1 MHFDSLRNGAGDEGI
16 LTAMSSKPLLFQ
28 PIELRGVRA
37 RNRCVLSPMCQYSAE
52 DGFVNDWHF
61 VHLGKFA
68 QGGAGIVF
76 TEAAAVE
83 SIGRITHGDVGIWSD
98 DQVPG
103 LRRIAEFLKANGAV
117 PAIQLAHAGRK
128 ASMQRPWYGNA
139 ALDAAD
145 RARGEDIWP
154 VVAPS
159 SIALDTGWLTPHAL
173 TREDIGE
180 LKDHWRAAA
189 QRALAAG
196 FEVIEMHSA
205 HGYLS
210 HEFLSPLSNK
220 RDDEYGGSLANRMRF
235 TLETA
240 ETIRAVW
247 PEDRPMFVRVSAVDG
262 IEGGWSI
269 EDTVA
274 LARELKARGVDV
286 IDCSSGGLMGSATAA
301 RVKRGP
307 GFQVP
312 FAEQVRRDAGLK
324 TMAVGLIL
332 DGPQAEAILQA
343 GQADLIAIGRE
354 ALHDPNWFLH
364 AESAL
369 GVTGEFESWP
379 QQYGWWLTRRAQ
391 GMAKKI

>member
-1 MHFDSLRNGAGDEGI
+1 
-16 LTAMSSKPLLFQ
+16 
-28 PIELRGVRA
+28 
-37 RNRCVLSPMCQYSAE
+37 MCQYSAE

-139 ALDAAD
+139 ALDASD

-210 HEFLSPLSNK
+210 H
-220 RDDEYGGSLANRMRF
+220 
-235 TLETA
+235 
-240 ETIRAVW
+240 
-247 PEDRPMFVRVSAVDG
+247 
-262 IEGGWSI
+262 
-269 EDTVA
+269 
-274 LARELKARGVDV
+274 
-286 IDCSSGGLMGSATAA
+286 AT
-301 RVKRGP
+301 
-307 GFQVP
+307 
-312 FAEQVRRDAGLK
+312 
-324 TMAVGLIL
+324 
-332 DGPQAEAILQA
+332 
-343 GQADLIAIGRE
+343 
-354 ALHDPNWFLH
+354 
-364 AESAL
+364 
-369 GVTGEFESWP
+369 
-379 QQYGWWLTRRAQ
+379 
-391 GMAKKI
+391 

>member
-1 MHFDSLRNGAGDEGI
+1 MHFESLRNGAGDQGV
-16 LTAMSSKPLLFQ
+16 LTAMNSRPLLFQ

-139 ALDAAD
+139 ALDASD
-145 RARGEDIWP
+145 RARGEDVWP

-247 PEDRPMFVRVSAVDG
+247 PEDHPMFVRVSAVDG

-354 ALHDPNWFLH
+354 ALYDPNWLLH

-379 QQYGWWLTRRAQ
+379 QQYGWWLTRRAK
-391 GMAKKI
+391 GMEKRI

>member
-1 MHFDSLRNGAGDEGI
+1 LHFERLRNGAGDERI
-16 LTAMSSKPLLFQ
+16 LNAMNSKPLLFQ

-103 LRRIAEFLKANGAV
+103 LRRIAEFLKVNGAV

-139 ALDAAD
+139 ALDATD
-145 RARGEDIWP
+145 RARGEDVWP

-354 ALHDPNWFLH
+354 ALYDPNWLLH

-379 QQYGWWLTRRAQ
+379 QQYGWWLTRRAK
-391 GMAKKI
+391 GMAKKV